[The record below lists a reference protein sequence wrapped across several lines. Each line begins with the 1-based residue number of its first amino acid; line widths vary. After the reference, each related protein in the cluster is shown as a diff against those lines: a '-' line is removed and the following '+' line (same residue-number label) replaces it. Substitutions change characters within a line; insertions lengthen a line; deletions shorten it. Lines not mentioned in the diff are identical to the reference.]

1 MLITSRC
8 SSQSSVS
15 TLSCAS
21 SSTNTELSQNQGQL
35 DKIKVLVLGAPGVGK
50 TALCVRYLTKRYIG
64 DYSSSGDMRYTH
76 TVTFDGVKTGV
87 DILDS
92 CRCMATGCLFNHLRW
107 GEAFLVVY
115 SVCDRSSFQAARG
128 FLETLG
134 QEKLPG
140 YFTTVLL
147 GNKRDL
153 EHARQVD
160 TEDGHELSLA
170 YGCPFYEVSAAE
182 SVTGVSLG
190 FHTLLKEARSLQLL
204 KMLPI
209 RRKAGVN
216 SVSKVLGNIFGK
228 NGKYRKKRPSLSI

>member
-1 MLITSRC
+1 MVTGTVTPGPAMLITSRC
-8 SSQSSVS
+8 SSQSSIS
-15 TLSCAS
+15 TSSCAS
-21 SSTNTELSQNQGQL
+21 SGTNTAPRQTAAAAEP
-35 DKIKVLVLGAPGVGK
+35 IKVLVLGAPGVGK
-50 TALCVRYLTKRYIG
+50 
-64 DYSSSGDMRYTH
+64 SDMRYTH
-76 TVTFDGVKTGV
+76 SVTLDGARTGV
-87 DILDS
+87 EILDS
-92 CRCMATGCLFNHLRW
+92 CRCIATGCLFDHLRW
-107 GEAFLVVY
+107 GDAFLVVY
-115 SVCDRSSFQAARG
+115 SVCERSSFQAARG
-128 FLETLG
+128 FLETLS

-147 GNKRDL
+147 GNKRDI

-182 SVTGVSLG
+182 SATGVALA

-209 RRKAGVN
+209 RRRSGVN

-228 NGKYRKKRPSLSI
+228 NGKYKKKRPSLSI